1 MAGWMKGEE
10 VKDDRKGER
19 TNRSPEIKV
28 EEREKGLGERRGRM
42 EGLWDG
48 WRSLQ
53 EGWMNRKTV
62 LLKERKTI

>member
-1 MAGWMKGEE
+1 MR
-10 VKDDRKGER
+10 DDGRMDEGGGER